1 MKKFLFATL
10 LTFSSLSFAGTQWT
24 KLKTICFEAGNS
36 MDSEKRAMEKCQQ
49 FVQDLN
55 RTATDSFV
63 IQANCRAGSVDACG
77 YGYNLKAQL
86 DLKVLVLEDTKT
98 CN

>member
-1 MKKFLFATL
+1 MAI
-10 LTFSSLSFAGTQWT
+10 SSCSFAGTQWT
-24 KLKTICFEAGNS
+24 KLKSICFEAGNLS
-36 MDSEKRAMEKCQQ
+36 DSDKRAMLKCQQ

-55 RTATDSFV
+55 KASTDNFV
-63 IQANCRAGSVDACG
+63 IQSSCRAGSVDTCG